1 MAQIKKYKIATIGS
15 HSALQILKGAKDEG
29 FFTLAIC
36 LKGRE
41 KPYKLYNVA
50 DEIITIKD
58 YSGLMG
64 LQDKLLE
71 EKVIF
76 IPHAS
81 LIEYVGLKNIEKF
94 KVAYYGNKN
103 ILRFESD
110 RNIQRE
116 WLKKAGLKVPK
127 IFKSPNDI
135 NKAVIVKFHGA
146 KGGKGYFLAKN
157 GKDFYQKYRL
167 HKGEQDYVMQ
177 EYIVGVPMFI
187 HYFYS
192 PLNDELEIMGFDKRY
207 ESNVDSL
214 GRVSARDQIALP
226 KVDPSY
232 VIVGNIPIVVRE
244 SYLPRIIEMGENVIK
259 ESKKLTKGG
268 LWGPFC
274 LETIMTPEGE
284 IYVFEISARIVA
296 GTNPYIGGSPYT
308 ALKYDEPMSTGRR
321 IAREIKIAL
330 REKKLN
336 NILSNAER

>member
-15 HSALQILKGAKDEG
+15 HSALKILKGAKDEG

-110 RNIQRE
+110 R
-116 WLKKAGLKVPK
+116 
-127 IFKSPNDI
+127 
-135 NKAVIVKFHGA
+135 
-146 KGGKGYFLAKN
+146 
-157 GKDFYQKYRL
+157 
-167 HKGEQDYVMQ
+167 
-177 EYIVGVPMFI
+177 
-187 HYFYS
+187 
-192 PLNDELEIMGFDKRY
+192 
-207 ESNVDSL
+207 
-214 GRVSARDQIALP
+214 
-226 KVDPSY
+226 
-232 VIVGNIPIVVRE
+232 
-244 SYLPRIIEMGENVIK
+244 
-259 ESKKLTKGG
+259 
-268 LWGPFC
+268 
-274 LETIMTPEGE
+274 
-284 IYVFEISARIVA
+284 
-296 GTNPYIGGSPYT
+296 
-308 ALKYDEPMSTGRR
+308 
-321 IAREIKIAL
+321 
-330 REKKLN
+330 
-336 NILSNAER
+336 